1 MRTLTKMKYLVIA
14 IVILTPIFGNS
25 IVAQGSP
32 MWKTLGMIEKV
43 SRYDES
49 IGMQIDDITV
59 GMIPKAYQG
68 KEIEIDGYIIPL
80 TGKVSQN
87 HFMLS
92 LYPAN
97 MCFFCGAAGPETAMQ
112 VFMSNDK
119 KVKYSDNKI
128 RLKGVLR
135 INEQSANGLLYTLEE
150 AVLL

>member
-1 MRTLTKMKYLVIA
+1 MKHLI
-14 IVILTPIFGNS
+14 ILILCISPLLNNTCF
-25 IVAQGSP
+25 AQGSP

-43 SRYDES
+43 STYDES
-49 IGMQIDDITV
+49 MGMQIDDITV
-59 GMIPKAYQG
+59 GMVPKAYQG

-112 VFMSNDK
+112 VFMANDK
-119 KVKYSDNKI
+119 KVKFSDNKI
-128 RLKGVLR
+128 KVKGVLR
-135 INEQSANGLLYTLEE
+135 INEQSSNGLLYTLED

>member
-1 MRTLTKMKYLVIA
+1 MRYLIIFSFLLS
-14 IVILTPIFGNS
+14 IVAGNS
-25 IVAQGSP
+25 CFAQGSP

-43 SRYDES
+43 STYDES
-49 IGMQIDDITV
+49 MGMQVDDITV
-59 GMIPKAYQG
+59 GMVPKAYQG

-92 LYPAN
+92 LFPAN

-112 VFMSNDK
+112 VFMANDK

-128 RLKGVLR
+128 KLKGVLR

>member
-1 MRTLTKMKYLVIA
+1 MRYLFTLVL
-14 IVILTPIFGNS
+14 ILTSLASNS
-25 IVAQGSP
+25 CFAQGSA
-32 MWKTLGMIEKV
+32 MWKTLGMIEKI
-43 SRYDES
+43 SKYDES
-49 IGMQIDDITV
+49 MGMQIEDITV
-59 GMIPKAYQG
+59 GMVPKAYQG

-80 TGKVSQN
+80 TGEVSQN

-112 VFMSNDK
+112 VFMANDK

-128 RLKGVLR
+128 KVKGVLR
-135 INEQSANGLLYTLEE
+135 INEQSANGLLYTLED

>member
-1 MRTLTKMKYLVIA
+1 MKRLLPLVLLVGFA
-14 IVILTPIFGNS
+14 LSNQCLG
-25 IVAQGSP
+25 QGSP
-32 MWKTLGMIEKV
+32 LWKTLGMVEKVSQYDEAYGMEIEKV
-43 SRYDES
+43 
-49 IGMQIDDITV
+49 TV
-59 GMIPKAYQG
+59 GAMVKSYQG
-68 KEIEIDGYIIPL
+68 QQITIDGYIIPL

-112 VFMSNDK
+112 VFMANDK

-128 RLKGVLR
+128 KVKGVLR
-135 INEQSANGLLYTLEE
+135 INEQSSNGLLYTLEE

>member
-1 MRTLTKMKYLVIA
+1 MKRLLLFVFF
-14 IVILTPIFGNS
+14 VG
-25 IVAQGSP
+25 VALSNQCIGQGSP
-32 MWKTLGMIEKV
+32 LWKTLAMVDKISQYDEAYGMEIEK
-43 SRYDES
+43 
-49 IGMQIDDITV
+49 ITV
-59 GMIPKAYQG
+59 GALPKTYQG
-68 KEIEIDGYIIPL
+68 KQITIDGYIIPL

-112 VFMSNDK
+112 VFMANDK

-128 RLKGVLR
+128 KVKGVLR
-135 INEQSANGLLYTLEE
+135 INEQSSSGLLYTLEE